1 MKSLTQLN
9 VYSTSSV
16 SYTDQGAGAG
26 QVLANRYQ
34 INGLIDT
41 SKSVLENIEKIA
53 SAAGSWLSYDVNEG
67 QWGVVINS
75 TGTSVASFDDSNV
88 IGNVSV
94 SGTGLDELYNSV
106 KVQFPHRDLRDSGD
120 FISIEIPSGDRNP
133 NEPDNSL
140 NISYDNINEPV
151 QANLLGLIELKQS
164 RVNLIISFQTDFSYI
179 NLKAGDLISLTNSRL
194 QFTNKVFRIM
204 TVKEIQGD
212 GALMVD
218 ISALEYDADV
228 YSTADLYRFTRTDEN
243 GIITIGSIG
252 TPGTPQ
258 VTKFEVDARPR
269 VLIESLSPTGV
280 VEGMEFWLSYDVGVA
295 DDNRSYQLI
304 ATERPTGGGT
314 YDGGTNV
321 TFEYDSVDTGNF
333 VVKTRGFNATTTG
346 PYSSPSGFVFFTA
359 TQVTNAI
366 GPETQSIGTALG
378 VLTALGAINSV
389 FDLYKNSTGETS
401 IFKKVFE
408 LLKETTGID
417 LLAAGSLGAPV
428 LTSINPSSGLL
439 AGGESV
445 TIFGNR
451 LSNVTDVKFGT
462 TTATSFTVVNSSTI
476 TAIVPPR
483 PVGSV
488 NVFATN
494 SSGTNAASVV
504 YTYSAVPLPVP
515 TITDINPSTG
525 PTSGGTSVNLVGTN
539 FTSATS
545 VTFNG
550 VAGTGISVIS
560 DSSIEITTPAGTAGA
575 AVVVVTTPVGTGSAS
590 DQFTYQGASG
600 GNLTI
605 VARYPPDRTTFRDP
619 FTNLTSDAAPI
630 TGSYYLVFNTTLYGP
645 LLVGV
650 AGTVKLYK
658 SDGTLVETLI
668 PSQLTFDNNVVGFPF
683 ATRELGTDYYILMD
697 EGVITYCN
705 GANPAINEP
714 NGWNF
719 NTPPFATDVYSV
731 ASNPPFPL
739 PNSTP
744 SLILSTPTGTEACR
758 NDIVLSYNT
767 NITKGAG
774 NAYLKLQADAS
785 TVATIAVSSATLI
798 SDTSISIPVRAN
810 LELGTAYY
818 LETDAGFV
826 KSVVITDC
834 FSTGTNAAAVTTAS
848 NVKFT
853 VETAVTVSE
862 VILDS
867 KPLNDANKV
876 NKQSNIGLRFN
887 RPVTFTNTGTI
898 TIYADGGSVKQAIPV
913 TTNFNQNRTSELLW
927 IGTSTSAALDTLWIN
942 PTSDFTN
949 GVTFYVQ
956 ATPTCVQD
964 ACSETWAG
972 INDTTTVRFTV
983 DPGPVFT
990 SEGITEDSGA
1000 TVFNY
1005 DRPVELGTGKIKVY
1019 DQDDNL
1025 VAEYPSDDPAIT
1037 LS

>member
-34 INGLIDT
+34 INGLVDT

-67 QWGVVINS
+67 KWGIVINS

-120 FISIEIPSGDRNP
+120 FITIEIPSGDRNP

-164 RVNLIISFQTDFSYI
+164 RVNLIVSFQTDFSYI

-204 TVKEIQGD
+204 TVKEVQGD

-280 VEGMEFWLSYDVGVA
+280 VEGMEFWLSYDVGIA

-346 PYSSPSGFVFFTA
+346 PYSDPSGFVFFTA

-417 LLAAGSLGAPV
+417 LLAGADGAPI

-451 LSNVTDVKFGT
+451 LGNVTDVKFGP

-525 PTSGGTSVNLVGTN
+525 PTSGGTLVNLVGTN
-539 FTSATS
+539 FTSATN

-560 DSSIEITTPAGTAGA
+560 DTSIEITTPAGTAGA
-575 AVVVVTTPVGTGSAS
+575 AVVVVTTPVGTGSTS
-590 DQFTYQGASG
+590 NQFTYQGASG

-630 TGSYYLVFNTTLYGP
+630 TGSYYLVFNTTLYAP
-645 LLVGV
+645 LTAGS

-697 EGVITYCN
+697 EGLIIYCN
-705 GANPAINEP
+705 SVNPAITQP
-714 NGWNF
+714 TGWNF
-719 NTPPFATDVYSV
+719 NTPPYATDVYSV

-739 PNSTP
+739 PSTTPTLSSFTP
-744 SLILSTPTGTEACR
+744 SGTQACR

-785 TVATIAVSSATLI
+785 TVATIAVSSATLV
-798 SDTSISIPVRAN
+798 SNSSISIPVKAN

-826 KSVVITDC
+826 KSIVITDC
-834 FSTGTNAAAVTTAS
+834 FSTSTNAAAVTTAS

-853 VETAVTVSE
+853 VETAVSVSQ

-867 KPLNDANKV
+867 KPYNDPNKI
-876 NKQSNIGLRFN
+876 NKQTNVGLKFN
-887 RPVTFTNTGTI
+887 RAVTFTNTGTI
-898 TIYADGGSVKQAIPV
+898 TIYADGGAVKQAIPV
-913 TTNFNQNRTSELLW
+913 NTNFNQNRTSELLW
-927 IGTSTSAALDTLWIN
+927 IGTSTTATLDTLWIN
-942 PTSDFTN
+942 PTSDFTT
-949 GVTFYVQ
+949 GVTYYVQ

-964 ACSETWAG
+964 ACGETWAG
-972 INDTTTVRFTV
+972 INDTTSVRFSIY
-983 DPGPVFT
+983 PGPT
-990 SEGITEDSGA
+990 SAISPVNTSSLSLE
-1000 TVFNY
+1000 FNY
-1005 DRPVELGTGKIKVY
+1005 DTDIAPSSGKIKIY
-1019 DQDDNL
+1019 DDDNNL
-1025 VAEYPSDDPAIT
+1025 LATVDSNDPSIDY
-1037 LS
+1037 S